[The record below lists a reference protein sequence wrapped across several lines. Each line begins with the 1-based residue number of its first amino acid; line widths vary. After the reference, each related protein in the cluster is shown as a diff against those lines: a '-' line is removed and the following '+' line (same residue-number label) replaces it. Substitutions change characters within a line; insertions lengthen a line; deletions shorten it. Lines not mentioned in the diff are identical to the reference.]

1 MTAQA
6 LAGLLADE
14 TRLRVFS
21 AVVLGAVTPAEI
33 TSATGVKAKDVTL
46 ALRKLTSGG
55 LVADDKGQ
63 LTAASGT
70 FKEVLRS
77 PARAKRTA
85 AAAEPGTGDESTD
98 SLLRTF
104 VDGDRLLGVPSRL
117 GRRRTVLAHLAHRS
131 FRSGERYPER
141 AVNDILRVW
150 SEGSGTDHVALRR
163 YLIELDVLDRADG
176 VYWLRAEAATGS

>member
-21 AVVLGAVTPAEI
+21 AIVLGAATPPEI
-33 TSATGVKAKDVTL
+33 ASATGAKAKDVAL
-46 ALRKLTSGG
+46 ALRKLTGGG
-55 LVADDKGQ
+55 LVVDDGGE
-63 LTAASGT
+63 LRAATGR

-77 PARAKRTA
+77 AAGAERTVTDH
-85 AAAEPGTGDESTD
+85 GTGDERTE

-104 VDGDRLLGVPSRL
+104 VDGDRLLGIPSQL
-117 GRRRTVLAHLAHRS
+117 VRRRTVLAHLAHRS
-131 FRSGERYPER
+131 FRPGERYPER
-141 AVNDILRVW
+141 AVNDILRAW
-150 SEGSGTDHVALRR
+150 SEGSGTDHVAIRR

-176 VYWLRAEAATGS
+176 HYWLRPEAETAS